1 MQVPLPTFF
10 SKFKNLITDVFGACS
25 YDYDKTEE
33 LAIIPKIAL
42 QNDFNLLATSNFSP
56 HHIWGAGELPAS
68 VKHASGQHF
77 QKLII
82 LSEFESCDKG
92 LEVLGAELN
101 CRYC

>member
-56 HHIWGAGELPAS
+56 HHIWGQASYQPRSSTRPAS
-68 VKHASGQHF
+68 ISRSSSFSSSSRAAIKAW
-77 QKLII
+77 
-82 LSEFESCDKG
+82 
-92 LEVLGAELN
+92 
-101 CRYC
+101 RYWAPS